1 MTELTPWAGRLQG
14 GRAADCADEPQD
26 FVFAVPSSPRGA
38 QGEETIVVPAFV
50 GAASDNF
57 SDTGTVLWP
66 AAPLLC
72 YFLLSDAGRQL
83 VQGAS
88 VLELGAGVGI
98 PGLVAGRCA
107 WPGVLMR
114 RSRRMLLSEPTRSC
128 APDLMLTTLAPQ
140 GLLDPR
146 AERPQ
151 RRSGATPGR

>member
-14 GRAADCADEPQD
+14 GRAAESADEPQD
-26 FVFAVPSSPRGA
+26 FVFAVPCARGA

-107 WPGVLMR
+107 WPGVLML
-114 RSRRMLLSEPTRSC
+114 RSGHMLLPEPTRAC
-128 APDLMLTTLAPQ
+128 APDLVLTTLAPQ